1 MIPAQYCTAVSLFG
15 KRKSELAPGVSRE
28 RSVEVL
34 SAFPQVAPP
43 DEEMAVARV
52 APEEAQEEVQVEV
65 AAMTLLS
72 P

>member
-1 MIPAQYCTAVSLFG
+1 MEA
-15 KRKSELAPGVSRE
+15 
-28 RSVEVL
+28 L